1 MNLRKI
7 LILSAAA
14 LLPACLFAK
23 DEFAGYYAGKLVKES
38 RAYEKSPDLFA
49 RVVKTGNGVYKFDL
63 LSGLFARSELLFSA
77 KNLKPADKKIEID
90 MPAIAYFGAKA
101 KGVITPSEIKARG
114 TNFRGENVEITL
126 KRLDFKSPTLGLA
139 APANA
144 LVLFDGKDTS
154 HWVFAHD
161 ASPCSWR
168 VEDGAMTVGK
178 LSKNGKEYEGTIR
191 TKEKFGAFKMH
202 IEFKIPAKGDGNS
215 GIFVGPYEIQIYNS
229 FGRDGRWDD
238 CGAIYRQTPPQVN
251 ASIEPEAWQTYDIE
265 YRPAKFENGKCVA
278 DPTFTIFHNGRR
290 IHNQS
295 PVYYDTRMNSASG
308 ANYVHQNSDWT
319 IGLQDHGN
327 AVSFR
332 NIWVQKL

>member
-23 DEFAGYYAGKLVKES
+23 DDFAGYYAGKLVKES

-126 KRLDFKSPTLGLA
+126 KRLDFKPPTLGLA

-154 HWVFAHD
+154 HWVFVHD

-178 LSKNGKEYEGTIR
+178 LSKNGRSTRGRFAQRK
-191 TKEKFGAFKMH
+191 
-202 IEFKIPAKGDGNS
+202 NS
-215 GIFVGPYEIQIYNS
+215 GRSKCTLNS
-229 FGRDGRWDD
+229 KS
-238 CGAIYRQTPPQVN
+238 PQRETGIREFSS
-251 ASIEPEAWQTYDIE
+251 A
-265 YRPAKFENGKCVA
+265 
-278 DPTFTIFHNGRR
+278 PTKSRFTI
-290 IHNQS
+290 
-295 PVYYDTRMNSASG
+295 PSG
-308 ANYVHQNSDWT
+308 ATAAGTTAGQST
-319 IGLQDHGN
+319 ARL
-327 AVSFR
+327 R
-332 NIWVQKL
+332 RK